1 LLRRRAVGQ
10 QAAEKLNFTT
20 LSWEAG
26 YDYWL
31 SDERQ

>member
-1 LLRRRAVGQ
+1 LVGQ
-10 QAAEKLNFTT
+10 QAADCSFEKLNFTT

-26 YDYWL
+26 HDYWL